1 MNLFNNIIKGIKNF
15 FIGFFIKIS
24 LSLSKS
30 ENTLLKN
37 THDNDHSG
45 DGNEIKNFQ
54 SDLLRSLYNGEY
66 NKEYVLKFYQILKLA
81 DKKEYDVDFS
91 RIDSNKTHSIDNF
104 KLINIIN
111 NKIEIK
117 NPEEVILLNKE
128 PIKLTTIK
136 SKDNNRKYKIE
147 EYTEYLHIKKYNDTE
162 YLLEFYINQ
171 ENKIDIIKND
181 LIDITNIYY
190 TDKYGDV
197 SEYVITNFYKESIYN
212 FNHILKFV
220 AKKI

>member
-1 MNLFNNIIKGIKNF
+1 MNLFNSILKNIKNF
-15 FIGFFIKIS
+15 FISIFIRIS

-37 THDNDHSG
+37 THDNDYSG
-45 DGNEIKNFQ
+45 DGSEIKNFQ

-81 DKKEYDVDFS
+81 DEKQYNLDFS
-91 RIDSNKTHSIDNF
+91 KIDNRKTDSTEDF

-111 NKIEIK
+111 NKIEVK
-117 NPEEVILLNKE
+117 NSEDVILLNKE
-128 PIKLTTIK
+128 PIKITTIK
-136 SKDNNRKYKIE
+136 SKDSNRKYKIE

-171 ENKIDIIKND
+171 ENKIDDIINE
-181 LIDITNIYY
+181 LININNIYY

-197 SEYVITNFYKESIYN
+197 SEYSIIKFYKASIYN
-212 FNHILKFV
+212 FNHIVKFV